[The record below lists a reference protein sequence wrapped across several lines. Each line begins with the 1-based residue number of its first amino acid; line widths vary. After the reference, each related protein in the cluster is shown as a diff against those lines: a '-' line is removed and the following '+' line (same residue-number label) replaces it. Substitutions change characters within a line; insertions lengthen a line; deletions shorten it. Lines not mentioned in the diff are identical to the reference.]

1 MIFACPEVASKT
13 TRRRLTMDK
22 KTLIHV
28 LNMIKLVECATFGMY
43 GGKGFDL
50 LLVILDYIEG
60 YEIDRSELDITVLN
74 AFDILA
80 DDLKKVRCIEE

>member
-1 MIFACPEVASKT
+1 
-13 TRRRLTMDK
+13 MDR
-22 KTLIHV
+22 KTLIRV
-28 LNMIKLVECATFGMY
+28 RDMIKLVEDATFNAWC
-43 GGKGFDL
+43 GGKGIDL
-50 LLVILDYIEG
+50 VFVILDYILG

>member
-1 MIFACPEVASKT
+1 
-13 TRRRLTMDK
+13 MDK
-22 KTLIHV
+22 KTLIHI
-28 LNMIKLVECATFGMY
+28 LNMIKLVECATFDEY
-43 GGKGFDL
+43 GGKGFAL

-60 YEIDRSELDITVLN
+60 FEIDRSELDITVLN

>member
-1 MIFACPEVASKT
+1 
-13 TRRRLTMDK
+13 MDK

-28 LNMIKLVECATFGMY
+28 LNMIKLVECATFDVY
-43 GGKGFDL
+43 GGKGLDL

>member
-1 MIFACPEVASKT
+1 
-13 TRRRLTMDK
+13 MDR
-22 KTLIHV
+22 KTLIHIQK
-28 LNMIKLVECATFGMY
+28 MIKLVEGATFDVWG
-43 GGKGFDL
+43 GGKGIDL
-50 LLVILDYIEG
+50 VFVILDYILG